1 MARYL
6 DFSDLENIEE
16 KPKENFAQAK
26 KYFEKGLREDD
37 PLGFDDYKK
46 LENITGL
53 AAPVIQ
59 QLAKSSDAALR
70 SFIALLYGGA
80 GAVGDISGDKLLG
93 RELAA
98 MIENFGGTLGMG
110 LGSLRPIPKAASTS
124 STIPEGAIKVYRGE
138 RFPYKIKSENR
149 TGVKRGGDYYTP
161 SLEMAK
167 MYALSPGTGYR
178 AGIPVIRSGYASP
191 AEVMQGISKHTAGF
205 EKKVNPQQAYDRIV
219 KDLDTMRKTDVYG
232 PTNFMLMD
240 KSFKKPISVADTF
253 KALISRPIQRL
264 FNL

>member
-1 MARYL
+1 MARDL
-6 DFSDLENIEE
+6 DFSDLENIE
-16 KPKENFAQAK
+16 KRPKENFAQAK

-46 LENITGL
+46 LDNITGL

-70 SFIALLYGGA
+70 SFMALLYGSA

-124 STIPEGAIKVYRGE
+124 STIPKDAIKIYRGE
-138 RFPYKIKSENR
+138 RFPTMHKS
-149 TGVKRGGDYYTP
+149 TRGEYYSP
-161 SLEMAK
+161 SIDLAGRFAK
-167 MYALSPGTGYR
+167 NPYGPRATFSFPVVRSAYVSP
-178 AGIPVIRSGYASP
+178 S
-191 AEVMQGISKHTAGF
+191 EVMQGISRHSGGS
-205 EKKVNPQQAYDRIV
+205 KKVAKSDVDEIVRRLNDPAY
-219 KDLDTMRKTDVYG
+219 KYMQPGSYL
-232 PTNFMLMD
+232 LME
-240 KSFKKPISVADTF
+240 KSFRKPISVADTF